1 MTQLPPAVADFLAEK
16 TLAVAGVSRDK
27 RQAANAVFRRLRD
40 SGHRVFAVNPAA
52 TEVEGARA
60 YPDLGSL
67 PEPVGGLV
75 VATPPGAAVDLVRQC
90 VAHDVPRVWFHRSF
104 GPGSVSDEAVS
115 ECRARGLTPLVGGCP
130 LMYCEPVDGF
140 HRCMRWWLR
149 RRGRVP
155 G

>member
-1 MTQLPPAVADFLAEK
+1 MSPLPPAVADFLAQK
-16 TLAVAGVSRDK
+16 SLAVAGVSRDK
-27 RQAANAVFRRLRD
+27 RQPANAVFRRLRD
-40 SGHRVFAVNPAA
+40 TGHRVFAINPAA
-52 TEVEGARA
+52 TEVEGVRA
-60 YPDLGSL
+60 YPDLRSL

-75 VATPPGAAVDLVRQC
+75 VATPPAAALDLVRQC

-104 GPGSVSDEAVS
+104 GPGSVSDEAVF

-140 HRCMRWWLR
+140 HRCMRWWLKR
-149 RRGRVP
+149 KGRVP